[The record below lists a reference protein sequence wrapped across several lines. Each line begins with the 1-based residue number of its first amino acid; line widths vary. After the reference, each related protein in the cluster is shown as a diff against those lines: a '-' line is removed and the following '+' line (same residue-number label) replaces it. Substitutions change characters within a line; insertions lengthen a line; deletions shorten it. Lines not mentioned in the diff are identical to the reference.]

1 MKLTF
6 LVPPVLDHNKPAE
19 RTAGCTRIVYAA
31 PNIYELTVV
40 AVLEQEGYTP
50 IYRDFVYYKTSRK
63 KFEKFLKEDDSDI
76 YYIWTVNL
84 SIENDL
90 IALSLIRKYRPN
102 AFVVFMGPGPTYFTD
117 RFFTDEKVVIVRG
130 EPEVIVKEWTNALRD
145 GTDWKLTEG
154 ISYLK
159 NGKIIHNKFHLLL
172 KDLDSLP
179 FPARHHIADRDY
191 HNPKLKISPY
201 TTAIT
206 SRNCPYQCIY
216 CVPSSL
222 TFAREIENR
231 REFKKKP
238 FISFRSI
245 ESIEKDA
252 VFHAFEIVFSII
264 CFQSVLVIEFI
275 GSHEGLELEVLI
287 FNKLIKFFQKFRT
300 VLLNEGCFDIVVFNK
315 VVDFIRY

>member
-130 EPEVIVKEWTNALRD
+130 ERMDKCFTRWNRLETDRRYLIPEKRENHTQQIPFVIKRLRFSSFSCTPSYCRSGLSQSQIKNIALYD
-145 GTDWKLTEG
+145 SNHFTKL
-154 ISYLK
+154 SLSV
-159 NGKIIHNKFHLLL
+159 HLL
-172 KDLDSLP
+172 
-179 FPARHHIADRDY
+179 R
-191 HNPKLKISPY
+191 
-201 TTAIT
+201 T
-206 SRNCPYQCIY
+206 
-216 CVPSSL
+216 
-222 TFAREIENR
+222 
-231 REFKKKP
+231 EFVN
-238 FISFRSI
+238 FRSGNR
-245 ESIEKDA
+245 ESPG
-252 VFHAFEIVFSII
+252 V
-264 CFQSVLVIEFI
+264 
-275 GSHEGLELEVLI
+275 
-287 FNKLIKFFQKFRT
+287 
-300 VLLNEGCFDIVVFNK
+300 
-315 VVDFIRY
+315 